1 MQVWPPAV
9 KLQKTSIASPI
20 QPWLGSI
27 QYRPETGKGKRKGK
41 GLCNCFTLVD
51 KIECRLM
58 SAILVAKKAGKN
70 SRSEDNQP

>member
-27 QYRPETGKGKRKGK
+27 QYRPETGLMKGNR
-41 GLCNCFTLVD
+41 LCNSFTLVD

-58 SAILVAKKAGKN
+58 SANLVAKEAGKN